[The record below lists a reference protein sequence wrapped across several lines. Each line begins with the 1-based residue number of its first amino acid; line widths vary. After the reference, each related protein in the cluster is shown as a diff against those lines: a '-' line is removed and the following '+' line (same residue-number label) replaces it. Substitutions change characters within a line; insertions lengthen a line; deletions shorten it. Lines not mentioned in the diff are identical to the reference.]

1 MQILNIM
8 RHYCFFVILLLLVL
22 SQVTFSQIEKKPI
35 NIGESFTIN
44 SEILNQDREIYVWLP
59 QGYDTT
65 KYSYPVHFLLDGEIT
80 FLAYCGI
87 THIMS
92 LAGQIPEAIIVGIP
106 NINRGFD
113 LSPKKNASKF
123 LEFIVDELA
132 TYIESEYRVNDQK
145 VITGYS
151 MAGNFVIYTFL
162 KEHIYFDSYISG
174 SPYRLDLYTDND
186 LSIKHLESNKKITLY
201 ASMGDE
207 DRSDQLEAYISF
219 RDLLDQKALDNFDFI
234 FSIEEAKNHDT
245 NIIPNWRNGLEYIY
259 RHWKSGE

>member
-1 MQILNIM
+1 M
-8 RHYCFFVILLLLVL
+8 RHYSFFVTLLLLVL
-22 SQVTFSQIEKKPI
+22 SQVTFSQIEKRPI

-59 QGYDTT
+59 QGYDTE

-80 FLAYCGI
+80 FISYCGI
-87 THIMS
+87 SHIMS

-106 NINRGFD
+106 NINRDFD

-132 TYIESEYRVNDQK
+132 TYVESEYRVNDQK

-174 SPYRLDLYTDND
+174 SPYRLDLYTDDD
-186 LSIKHLESNKKITLY
+186 LNIKHLESDKKMTLF

-219 RDLLDQKALDNFDFI
+219 RDLLAQKALENFDFI
-234 FSIEEAKNHDT
+234 FSIEEGMNHDT
-245 NIIPNWRNGLEYIY
+245 NIIPNWLNGLEYIY
-259 RHWKSGE
+259 RDWKSGE